1 MATPSKVHLD
11 VSESP
16 EYHRPGITQESAK
29 KASELLQENHE
40 IHHIFFNQSG
50 FHNHI
55 AHHLLTIYA
64 LNTPPNLLQK
74 QYDNNKSY
82 QRSPEP
88 LMASE
93 VSQMHDPEHFKGF
106 LGNERYYHDFLKFFQ
121 DEMEEKGWENV
132 LNEYL
137 FAADERADDM
147 LARLLQLL
155 DEVHTEKS
163 LAEAAKNGLPN
174 RIREGILAKAADTM
188 INIVKQYR
196 VQPGQLEEETA
207 AMTNAAA
214 YFTGAAQHPPK
225 VVKMDFFY
233 MHCINCSIFFSA
245 FLKQS
250 WLSEAN
256 KVRLL
261 EWKVRNDLI
270 MYASRGSPN
279 LLLDE
284 VVNYKPKKPSKDAK
298 DPWDDIIDRVR
309 QYEDDGHGA
318 KLVRALAHGQKI
330 CEPYEDR
337 ESFRIKKNMWLQL
350 GHMAID
356 SVEGPE
362 PEWVR
367 GCGFDDAWEKVADRP
382 RDSMEAEDHP
392 KQSKAPQGSA
402 YE

>member
-1 MATPSKVHLD
+1 MPFLTLTGFLHPIIHLGF
-11 VSESP
+11 
-16 EYHRPGITQESAK
+16 GIE
-29 KASELLQENHE
+29 
-40 IHHIFFNQSG
+40 FNQPAI
-50 FHNHI
+50 I
-55 AHHLLTIYA
+55 AEGLAQAAVHDHWM
-64 LNTPPNLLQK
+64 K
-74 QYDNNKSY
+74 
-82 QRSPEP
+82 P
-88 LMASE
+88 L
-93 VSQMHDPEHFKGF
+93 F
-106 LGNERYYHDFLKFFQ
+106 LGAEQAIKDSPPK
-121 DEMEEKGWENV
+121 ETKSIV
-132 LNEYL
+132 
-137 FAADERADDM
+137 
-147 LARLLQLL
+147 QLL

-392 KQSKAPQGSA
+392 KQSKVSLVFTGACHAGAMSPGIRETNADKNRLPKVPPMNRLPYAKTSWTGL
-402 YE
+402 YGLPIMLSCL